1 MDFKKGERVGISKLL
16 GRGGPLWRPGTITGP
31 SPSPHWDYTIAYD
44 DKHGKFLHATRS
56 HVIKWTKY
64 EASLRP
70 PTGADRPLAALLG
83 KTTARGRSAP
93 PPAPRCPVSLP
104 PHHPQP
110 NLRSAC
116 GRLRSRLR
124 FFAKDRSRPI
134 FVSVA
139 IR

>member
-64 EASLRP
+64 EAWFKKNEQKLRKKKS
-70 PTGADRPLAALLG
+70 TAA
-83 KTTARGRSAP
+83 SA
-93 PPAPRCPVSLP
+93 AA
-104 PHHPQP
+104 
-110 NLRSAC
+110 SA
-116 GRLRSRLR
+116 
-124 FFAKDRSRPI
+124 
-134 FVSVA
+134 SVA
-139 IR
+139 AREKAPIVVTDIKEPFRSKNRSI